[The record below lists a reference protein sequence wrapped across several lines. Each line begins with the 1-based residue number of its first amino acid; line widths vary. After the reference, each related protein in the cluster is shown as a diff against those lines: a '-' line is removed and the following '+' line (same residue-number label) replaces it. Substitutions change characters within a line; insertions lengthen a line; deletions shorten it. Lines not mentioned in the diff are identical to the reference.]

1 MNHPLL
7 PHGPGFR
14 LIDEISAPEAGPL
27 LRGRVWLNPDWPIFR
42 DHFPERPLL
51 PAVYFAEMGAQLA
64 GALWAAHAGF
74 SPSTPLQL
82 VEIKK
87 FRIRQ
92 SAFPGQNLQIV
103 ARVVTS
109 GLELAIFQIQI
120 FHEET
125 LLAEGEIVMAN
136 PQPREI
142 NTP

>member
-1 MNHPLL
+1 MNQPLL

-51 PAVYFAEMGAQLA
+51 PAVYFAEMGAQTA

-74 SPSTPLQL
+74 SPATPLQL

-87 FRIRQ
+87 FRVRQ
-92 SAFPGQNLQIV
+92 PAFPGQNLQIV
-103 ARVVTS
+103 VRVATAWP
-109 GLELAIFQIQI
+109 ELATFQVQI
-120 FHEET
+120 FRDET
-125 LLAEGEIVMAN
+125 LLAEGEIVMAHAK
-136 PQPREI
+136 P
-142 NTP
+142 TT